1 MRVPCVRERG
11 LVLASGDGAPAH
23 ETQPIN
29 HWVRSGQ
36 NKLEVFI
43 YDEDG
48 RPPAGCKVK
57 TSVLVGDAND
67 DKVPETTVLTLAYSG
82 HVPPGGHPTGGSSRE
97 GTFDSTH
104 GYRASDQGDVKV
116 GPPELV
122 RLTGGGS
129 EIQVLSRTFDFHV
142 PFPGWAFFKGEPVK
156 QGWQFK
162 DKQEMT
168 PTYQEIFAAYLK
180 LWTLLQKKDVN
191 GFLDA
196 CEERSREMDVAY
208 FKHPGATRA
217 QLRKDLESA
226 VNDPKLDLYPITK
239 DPHKFFTYAVGSTG
253 KLITLT
259 SGAHFAAILR
269 FPMKD
274 DTPFSMTFPITFR
287 KEGDRFIVTR

>member
-11 LVLASGDGAPAH
+11 LRPASGRGSGH

-67 DKVPETTVLTLAYSG
+67 DKVPETTVLTLAYG

-142 PFPGWAFFKGEPVK
+142 PFPGWVFFKGEPVK
-156 QGWQFK
+156 QGMAVQGQAG
-162 DKQEMT
+162 D
-168 PTYQEIFAAYLK
+168 
-180 LWTLLQKKDVN
+180 
-191 GFLDA
+191 DA
-196 CEERSREMDVAY
+196 DLPGDLRLPEARGRFFRRRTSMDFSMLARERSREMDVAY

-217 QLRKDLESA
+217 QLRKDSESA
-226 VNDPKLDLYPITK
+226 V
-239 DPHKFFTYAVGSTG
+239 
-253 KLITLT
+253 
-259 SGAHFAAILR
+259 
-269 FPMKD
+269 D
-274 DTPFSMTFPITFR
+274 D
-287 KEGDRFIVTR
+287 